1 MADDLATLLR
11 RAATDVPEGTF
22 SVEIVAGPDR
32 GKTFEIDGSSPSR
45 ILVGS
50 SAVCDLRLRDPTVS
64 RRHCALEIVEA
75 RLRIS
80 DLGSSNGTLVERVM
94 IGEAFLRGGETITLG
109 DTVLTVRHEIE
120 GVAQEVPMRDRF
132 GRVLG
137 KSRAMRRLYQLADR
151 LAASAVPA
159 IIEGETGTGKEVLAE
174 SLHELGPRAA
184 QPFVVFDCTAVAK
197 ELVEAEL
204 FGHERGAFT
213 GAVGSRKGVFELAHG
228 GTLLIDEIGDLDPS
242 LQPKLLRALDRSEV
256 RPVGSSRTMKVDVRV
271 LAATRR
277 DLDREVSE
285 GRFRDDLFHRL
296 AIARIELP
304 PLRERHGDVP
314 FLAQALWG
322 ANGGVGAPPT
332 ELLERWEQSQWP
344 GNVREL
350 RNAVVRAIALGE
362 EAAHPVEA
370 RPRGEAAGDFI
381 AEVLA
386 AGVSLA
392 TARERVTSEL
402 ERRYIEQTLR
412 EHGGN
417 VTHAAAASG
426 IARRHFQ
433 RLRAKSK

>member
-184 QPFVVFDCTAVAK
+184 QPFVVFD
-197 ELVEAEL
+197 
-204 FGHERGAFT
+204 
-213 GAVGSRKGVFELAHG
+213 
-228 GTLLIDEIGDLDPS
+228 
-242 LQPKLLRALDRSEV
+242 
-256 RPVGSSRTMKVDVRV
+256 
-271 LAATRR
+271 
-277 DLDREVSE
+277 
-285 GRFRDDLFHRL
+285 
-296 AIARIELP
+296 
-304 PLRERHGDVP
+304 
-314 FLAQALWG
+314 
-322 ANGGVGAPPT
+322 
-332 ELLERWEQSQWP
+332 
-344 GNVREL
+344 
-350 RNAVVRAIALGE
+350 
-362 EAAHPVEA
+362 
-370 RPRGEAAGDFI
+370 
-381 AEVLA
+381 
-386 AGVSLA
+386 
-392 TARERVTSEL
+392 
-402 ERRYIEQTLR
+402 
-412 EHGGN
+412 
-417 VTHAAAASG
+417 
-426 IARRHFQ
+426 
-433 RLRAKSK
+433 